1 MAGVAPP
8 GSIPVSQTPGDQAAA
23 SQQLSWEGDKM
34 FNIYIYD
41 YCYKRGFR
49 KTARELLLEA
59 DIPSDS
65 TPPINARQGL
75 LFEWWSVFWVL
86 FTAKANGNGTDDAM
100 LYTQHQAHQT
110 AMKQNQNRPPPPQP
124 MPMPPSQ
131 MQPIGRGG
139 VNGIAVG
146 GQRFAPNGV
155 IPNGIPPGNGQPP
168 GPTAFVGGP
177 MQPNGIMPGPPAPP
191 GMGPQFMPQRPP
203 TMGGPPRAPNGGP
216 PFQSPTMAHSPPNPG
231 QQSQPPQQHP
241 PPPMGQLGP
250 PQRGM
255 LPPGQ
260 QGMNMGQQGMP
271 GQQTPTP
278 SYQNLAGRP
287 PSRTSTPQGMMNPS
301 PSMAPRQPM
310 MPGGDPRQE
319 MNSNNE
325 LQAIPLQVVNMLK
338 ADLGM
343 GDKNIHSLTL
353 QDKQRILSLHKQRA
367 QKAGQPPNN
376 AAAGPSMQPPR
387 RNNKRN
393 STSPGEDPQQ
403 PDDGR
408 NGSSPPDRK
417 RIRRSPMDQQIP
429 GAPMNYAQH
438 PNQPPQPQPGGP
450 GGPQQ
455 QAMGNGGMM
464 RPMSGPMNGG
474 FPQQG
479 QPNMQ
484 QQMSG
489 SMGMLGNMNPMMSNA
504 MPNTMS
510 PQMHPQPTMYRQ
522 GMHNLQHPNRMGM
535 NAGSPGSDPS
545 FNPGGVPMPPGPGGP
560 GQQQQQQP
568 GGQQQFAPGSRLSGP
583 PNAKPMSMLPP
594 PSPAKDQNAQ
604 NKDNKGPS
612 NGHPEG
618 SPRNQ
623 PLSGPNPPGT
633 APPTPGG
640 PNQGQGQPGQNQ
652 NMASPGMLM
661 NPGTSSMNPA
671 AMPLPPPAPPSDTL
685 FSAEFIQSVATGLDE
700 FDVGLFRGD
709 GDINF
714 ERDFGQWFNPD
725 DVGSMELGKQ

>member
-1 MAGVAPP
+1 MAGVAPQGP
-8 GSIPVSQTPGDQAAA
+8 IPVSQTPGDPSAA
-23 SQQLSWEGDKM
+23 SQGLSWEGDKM

-49 KTARELLLEA
+49 KTAQELLREA
-59 DIPSDS
+59 EIPVDS

-100 LYTQHQAHQT
+100 LYTQHQAHQSS
-110 AMKQNQNRPPPPQP
+110 MKQNQNRPQQQPLPMPSQP
-124 MPMPPSQ
+124 M
-131 MQPIGRGG
+131 GRG
-139 VNGIAVG
+139 VNGMG
-146 GQRFAPNGV
+146 PQRGFAPNG
-155 IPNGIPPGNGQPP
+155 IMPNGIPQGNGQPP

-177 MQPNGIMPGPPAPP
+177 MQPNGIMSGPPAPP
-191 GMGPQFMPQRPP
+191 GMGQQMGGQQPFMQPRPP
-203 TMGGPPRAPNGGP
+203 MGGPQRVPNGGP

-231 QQSQPPQQHP
+231 QQSQPPPQHP

-250 PQRGM
+250 PHRGGM

-260 QGMNMGQQGMP
+260 QGMNP

-278 SYQNLAGRP
+278 SYQNIAGRP

-301 PSMAPRQPM
+301 PSMLPRQPM
-310 MPGGDPRQE
+310 VPPGSDPRQDLNALNTE
-319 MNSNNE
+319 IG
-325 LQAIPLQVVNMLK
+325 AIPVQIVNMLK
-338 ADLGM
+338 TELNM
-343 GDKNIHSLTL
+343 GDKNIHSLTF
-353 QDKQRILSLHKQRA
+353 QDKTRILNLHRQRS
-367 QKAGQPPNN
+367 QKPGPPSNN
-376 AAAGPSMQPPR
+376 AAAGPSAPPR

-393 STSPGEDPQQ
+393 STSPGEDQQQ

-417 RIRRSPMDQQIP
+417 RVRRSPMEPQLP
-429 GAPMNYAQH
+429 SAPMNYAQH
-438 PNQPPQPQPGGP
+438 PNQPPQSQPGGP

-464 RPMSGPMNGG
+464 RPMGGPMNGG
-474 FPQQG
+474 FQQQG
-479 QPNMQ
+479 QPNLQ

-489 SMGMLGNMNPMMSNA
+489 PMMLGMNPMMPNS

-510 PQMHPQPTMYRQ
+510 PQMHNQPTMYRQ
-522 GMHNLQHPNRMGM
+522 GMHNIQQHPNRMSGM

-545 FNPGGVPMPPGPGGP
+545 FNPGVPMPPGPGGP
-560 GQQQQQQP
+560 GQQQP
-568 GGQQQFAPGSRLSGP
+568 GGQQQFAPGSRLAGP
-583 PNAKPMSMLPP
+583 PNTKQPMSMLPP
-594 PSPAKDQNAQ
+594 PSPAKDQNGP
-604 NKDNKGPS
+604 NKDNKGPT

-623 PLSGPNPPGT
+623 PLSGPNPGT
-633 APPTPGG
+633 APPTPGPG
-640 PNQGQGQPGQNQ
+640 QGQGQPGQNQ
-652 NMASPGMLM
+652 NMAQSPGLLI
-661 NPGTSSMNPA
+661 NPNSSSMNPV
-671 AMPLPPPAPPSDTL
+671 AMSLSSAPASASETL
-685 FSAEFIQSVATGLDE
+685 FSNDFIQSVANGLDE